1 MKEIDKIAWIE
12 LQNEKVLSARSKG
25 KSKFYLPGGKREE
38 GETDEATL
46 IREIKEELDIDILA
60 ETIKYVGTFSAQ
72 SDGGPT
78 GTMVK
83 MTCYSADYE
92 GDATATSEI
101 EEVRWLDS
109 ENTDIISEVD
119 KKIFSFL
126 KDKGLLR

>member
-12 LQNEKVLSARSKG
+12 LQNGKILSARSKG

-60 ETIKYVGTFSAQ
+60 ESIKYVGTFSAQ

-78 GTMVK
+78 GVMVK
-83 MTCYSADYE
+83 MTCYSADYV
-92 GDATATSEI
+92 GDPIATSEI

-126 KDKGLLR
+126 KDKNLLK